1 MKLGRL
7 QEETK
12 TEEPNIT
19 PLIDIVFI
27 LLIFFVVTTTFA
39 RDLGLDVDR
48 PEASTGAELP
58 SRVVRVAVS
67 ERGEITV
74 DAQPTSSWRVR
85 DEIES
90 RFELNPARTVLVV
103 ADRAVDAQRL
113 VSVMDAA
120 REAGATQVSLA
131 VEEGP

>member
-1 MKLGRL
+1 MRLGRL
-7 QEETK
+7 QEETR

-48 PEASTGAELP
+48 PAASTGAELP

-67 ERGEITV
+67 AGGEITV
-74 DAQPTSSWRVR
+74 DAQPTSTWRLR
-85 DEIES
+85 DEIAG

-103 ADRAVDAQRL
+103 ADRAVNAQRL

-120 REAGATQVSLA
+120 REAGAAQVSLA